1 MTSLVIMLITSD
13 KTNSDSEPDELMELS
28 NGEVT
33 WELTKSN
40 PPAES
45 IPLGE
50 WIFSY
55 S

>member
-1 MTSLVIMLITSD
+1 MLIISD
-13 KTNSDSEPDELMELS
+13 KNNSDSEPDELMELS

-45 IPLGE
+45 NPPVE